1 MTASAGFKSIALTT
15 MRRLLLTTLRAAP
28 PQLTAS
34 VRSARLFSTP
44 AGPSASLIRELRERT
59 GAPMVE
65 CKSALVA
72 ESGDIEKALDWLR
85 KKGVA
90 VAGKKAGRTTA
101 QGLVAATV
109 NSTGDVGALVEV
121 RRYFSWNRTRCG
133 SSCACA

>member
-1 MTASAGFKSIALTT
+1 MI
-15 MRRLLLTTLRAAP
+15 
-28 PQLTAS
+28 
-34 VRSARLFSTP
+34 
-44 AGPSASLIRELRERT
+44 
-59 GAPMVE
+59 E

-109 NSTGDVGALVEV
+109 NASGDAGALVEV
-121 RRYFSWNRTRCG
+121 RVTLAGARALRGSAVLPQRPTNAPFSSARAPLRLSPAACRSTARLI
-133 SSCACA
+133 SSRATPFSNL